1 MTIKTKFE
9 IGDTVYLYYYDNGKV
24 EINSFII
31 NRIEININESQF
43 SGKEIFINY
52 YDDDYNTKNENE
64 LFTKEEIIEKLKN
77 ED

>member
-31 NRIEININESQF
+31 DRIEININESQF
-43 SGKEIFINY
+43 SNKEIFINY
-52 YDDDYNTKNENE
+52 YDDNYNTKSEKE

>member
-31 NRIEININESQF
+31 DSIEININESQF
-43 SGKEIFINY
+43 SNKEIFINY
-52 YDDDYNTKNENE
+52 YDDNYNTKSEKE

>member
-9 IGDTVYLYYYDNGKV
+9 IGDTTYLYYYDNGKV

-31 NRIEININESQF
+31 DRIKININESQF
-43 SGKEIFINY
+43 SNKETFINY
-52 YDDDYNTKNENE
+52 YENDYNVKSEKE

>member
-9 IGDTVYLYYYDNGKV
+9 IGDTAYLYYYDNGKV

-31 NRIEININESQF
+31 DRIEININESQF
-43 SGKEIFINY
+43 SNKEIFINY
-52 YDDDYNTKNENE
+52 YDDNYNTKSEKE

-77 ED
+77 KD

>member
-9 IGDTVYLYYYDNGKV
+9 IGDTTYLYYYDNGKV

-31 NRIEININESQF
+31 DRIEININESQF
-43 SGKEIFINY
+43 SNKEIFINY
-52 YDDDYNTKNENE
+52 YDDNYNTKSEKV

>member
-9 IGDTVYLYYYDNGKV
+9 IGDTAYLYYYDNGKV

-31 NRIEININESQF
+31 DRIKININESQF
-43 SGKEIFINY
+43 SNKETFINY
-52 YDDDYNTKNENE
+52 YENDYNGKSEKE